1 MKLLKTL
8 TLAYAFVLL
17 SGMAVQQPLLSSA
30 YAQEQEQET
39 KRTRRTPALS
49 ARVYE
54 QLARAQQTADS
65 GDVTQ
70 AIDILDKVNA
80 RSGSMN
86 SYEKAMMHNFYGF
99 IYYNADQVDKAI
111 GAFEQVVAQAP
122 IPETLEQSTLYSLAQ
137 LSMAQGHYDKTI
149 EFIERWESLQESS
162 QIPAKTLVL
171 KAQAMYQKKDYA
183 AASNYVNQAVEQEEL
198 EQNIPSEN
206 WYILQRAIFYELKQS
221 DKVAEVL
228 VKLIRHYDQPKYW
241 LQLAGM
247 YGELEQ
253 EKKQL
258 AIIEAAYQQG
268 YVTSG
273 SDMFNLAQLYY
284 YHQVPFKGAV
294 VMEKALS
301 EGKLDKNLRNLRFL
315 SQCLSAAQEHEKAIP
330 VMSQA
335 AALSDDGELDAQLAQ
350 IFLNKE
356 EFSHAIEAA
365 KTSLD
370 KGGLRNPGTSHLVL
384 GMAYFN
390 LERYVDALDELS
402 KAQAFDASRGMA
414 QQWSRFVS
422 SEKESAERLAEELD
436 I

>member
-1 MKLLKTL
+1 MKLIKTL
-8 TLAYAFVLL
+8 SLVVGL
-17 SGMAVQQPLLSSA
+17 SMLGSYVTQQPLFTNA
-30 YAQEQEQET
+30 YAQEQEKQT
-39 KRTRRTPALS
+39 KRTRRTPALG

-54 QLARAQQTADS
+54 QLARAQETADT
-65 GDVTQ
+65 GDIPK
-70 AIDILDKVNA
+70 AIDILDRVNA

-99 IYYNADQVDKAI
+99 IYYNAEQVDKAI
-111 GAFEQVVAQAP
+111 GAFEQVVAQEP

-137 LSMAQGHYDKTI
+137 LHMAQGHYDKTI
-149 EFIERWESLQESS
+149 EFIERWEKLQESS
-162 QIPAKTLVL
+162 QVPAKTLVL
-171 KAQAMYQKKDYA
+171 KAQAMYQKKDYK
-183 AASNYVNQAVEQEEL
+183 AASAFVNQAIEQEEI
-198 EQNIPSEN
+198 QGNVPIEN
-206 WYILQRAIFYELKQS
+206 WYILQRAVFYELKQS

-241 LQLAGM
+241 IQLAGM

-284 YHQVPFKGAV
+284 YHQVPYKGAV
-294 VMEKALS
+294 VMEKALA
-301 EGKLDKNLRNLRFL
+301 EGKLEKNLRNLRFL
-315 SQCLSAAQEHEKAIP
+315 SQCLSAAQEHDKAIP

-356 EFSHAIEAA
+356 EFAPAIEAA

-402 KAQAFDASRGMA
+402 KAQEFDASRGMA

-422 SEKESAERLAEELD
+422 SEKESAERLAAELD